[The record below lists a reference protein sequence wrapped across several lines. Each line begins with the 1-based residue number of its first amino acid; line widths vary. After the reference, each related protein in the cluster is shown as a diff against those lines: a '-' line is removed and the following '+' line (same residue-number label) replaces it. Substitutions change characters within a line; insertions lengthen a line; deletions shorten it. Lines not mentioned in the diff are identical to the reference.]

1 MIIRIVFLY
10 TLLFASV
17 SSETIQRGKVVEAKD
32 TMIVTRHFL
41 ATEVGNNILREGGNA
56 IDATVAISF
65 ALAVVLPQAGNLGGG
80 GFMVIHSNN
89 NNYTIDYREQA
100 PLSATENMFI
110 IDGKYNQDLSLES
123 YLSSGTPGS
132 VAGLFLAHQKF
143 GTLEWQELIQPAL
156 ELAKNGFLVTETLE
170 HALENN
176 IEKLSKNEATKKIF
190 FKHGMTLRA
199 GDRLIQSDLAKTLQ
213 QIAEFGKDGF
223 YKGTVAELI
232 ESDMKKNGGLISKND
247 LGLYEAKMREPIRFK
262 YKELDIITMAP
273 ASSGGLMLAL
283 MLNMLEE
290 VELDKD
296 PQSSLNILKI
306 SEIMQI
312 AYSLRSIYIGDSDF
326 YEVPFEEFLSKQ
338 KARDLLSRVNFNKTS
353 TKESLIP
360 ESFKF
365 KENTTHFSV
374 IDQYGNAVS
383 NTTTLNTA
391 FGSGVVI
398 DGTGIL
404 MNNEMDDFSSS
415 PGVENYFQLLGNQA
429 NKIEPLKRPLS
440 SMTPTIVFKDER
452 PFIIT
457 GAQGGSRIIT
467 AVLHIILNYYEFA
480 MSAKDAVY
488 ANRYHHQWNPPVLMY
503 EYMDDKLI
511 AELEKLGFVMYLR
524 PANYDYSNGI
534 TSSIMIEDDIIIGV
548 SDPRSKDYMAAGI
561 SK

>member
-1 MIIRIVFLY
+1 MIIRIIFLY
-10 TLLFASV
+10 ALLFASI
-17 SSETIQRGKVVEAKD
+17 SSETIQRGKVIEAKD
-32 TMIVTRHFL
+32 TMVVTRHFL

-80 GFMVIHSNN
+80 GFMVIHSND

-232 ESDMKKNGGLISKND
+232 ESDMKKNNGLISKND

-440 SMTPTIVFKDER
+440 SMTPTIVLKDER

>member
-1 MIIRIVFLY
+1 MIIRIIFLY
-10 TLLFASV
+10 ALLFASI
-17 SSETIQRGKVVEAKD
+17 SSETIQRGKVIEAKD
-32 TMIVTRHFL
+32 TMVVTRHFL

-80 GFMVIHSNN
+80 GFMVIHSND

-232 ESDMKKNGGLISKND
+232 ESDMKKNSGLISKND

>member
-1 MIIRIVFLY
+1 MIIRIIFLY

-17 SSETIQRGKVVEAKD
+17 SSETIQWGKVVEAKD

>member
-1 MIIRIVFLY
+1 MIIRIIFLY
-10 TLLFASV
+10 ALLFASV
-17 SSETIQRGKVVEAKD
+17 SSETIQRGKVIEAKD
-32 TMIVTRHFL
+32 TMVVTRHFL

-80 GFMVIHSNN
+80 GFMVIHSND

-100 PLSATENMFI
+100 PLRATEDMFI

-143 GTLEWQELIQPAL
+143 GSLKWQELIQPAI

-232 ESDMKKNGGLISKND
+232 ESDMKKNNGLISKND

>member
-1 MIIRIVFLY
+1 MIIRIIFLY
-10 TLLFASV
+10 ALLFASV

-32 TMIVTRHFL
+32 TMVVTRHFL

-80 GFMVIHSNN
+80 GFMVIHSND

-143 GTLEWQELIQPAL
+143 GSLKWQELIQPAL

-232 ESDMKKNGGLISKND
+232 ESDMKKNNGLISKND

-326 YEVPFEEFLSKQ
+326 YDVPFEEFLSKQ

>member
-1 MIIRIVFLY
+1 MIIRIIFLY
-10 TLLFASV
+10 ALLFASV

-32 TMIVTRHFL
+32 TMVVTRHFL

-89 NNYTIDYREQA
+89 INYTIDYREQA
-100 PLSATENMFI
+100 PLGATENMFL

-143 GTLEWQELIQPAL
+143 GSLKWQELIQPAI

-232 ESDMKKNGGLISKND
+232 ESDMKKNNGLISKND

>member
-1 MIIRIVFLY
+1 MIIRIIFLY

-32 TMIVTRHFL
+32 TMVVTRHFL

-80 GFMVIHSNN
+80 GFMVIHSND

-100 PLSATENMFI
+100 PLRATEDMFI

-143 GTLEWQELIQPAL
+143 GTLKWQELIQPAL

-190 FKHGMTLRA
+190 FKHGMTLRT

-223 YKGTVAELI
+223 YKGTDAELI
-232 ESDMKKNGGLISKND
+232 ESDMKKNNGLISKND

>member
-1 MIIRIVFLY
+1 MIIRIIFLY
-10 TLLFASV
+10 ALLFASI
-17 SSETIQRGKVVEAKD
+17 SSETIQRGKVIEAKD
-32 TMIVTRHFL
+32 TMVVTRHFL

-503 EYMDDKLI
+503 EYMDDRLI

>member
-1 MIIRIVFLY
+1 MIIRIIFFY
-10 TLLFASV
+10 ALLFASV
-17 SSETIQRGKVVEAKD
+17 SSETIQRGKVIEAKD
-32 TMIVTRHFL
+32 TMVVTRHFL

-80 GFMVIHSNN
+80 GFMVIHSND

-100 PLSATENMFI
+100 PLRATEDMFI

-143 GTLEWQELIQPAL
+143 GSLKWQELIQPAL

-199 GDRLIQSDLAKTLQ
+199 GDRLIQRDLAKTLQ

-232 ESDMKKNGGLISKND
+232 ESDMKKNNGLISKND
-247 LGLYEAKMREPIRFK
+247 LGLYEAKMREPIRIK

-326 YEVPFEEFLSKQ
+326 YEVPFDEFLSKQ
-338 KARDLLSRVNFNKTS
+338 KARDLLSRVNFIKTS

>member
-1 MIIRIVFLY
+1 MIIRIIFLY
-10 TLLFASV
+10 ALLFASV
-17 SSETIQRGKVVEAKD
+17 SSETIQRGKVIEAKD
-32 TMIVTRHFL
+32 TMVVTRHFL
-41 ATEVGNNILREGGNA
+41 ATEVGNNILKEGGNA

-80 GFMVIHSNN
+80 GFMVIHSNDS
-89 NNYTIDYREQA
+89 NYTIDYREQA
-100 PLSATENMFI
+100 PLSATEDMFI

-143 GTLEWQELIQPAL
+143 GSLKWQELIQPAL
-156 ELAKNGFLVTETLE
+156 ELAKNGFLVTQTLE

-232 ESDMKKNGGLISKND
+232 ESDMKRNNGLISKND
-247 LGLYEAKMREPIRFK
+247 LGLYEAKMREPISFK
-262 YKELDIITMAP
+262 YKELNIVTMAP

>member
-1 MIIRIVFLY
+1 MIIRIIFLY
-10 TLLFASV
+10 ALLFASV

-89 NNYTIDYREQA
+89 INYTIDYREQA

-232 ESDMKKNGGLISKND
+232 ESDMKKNNGLISKND

-440 SMTPTIVFKDER
+440 SMTPTIVLKDER

>member
-1 MIIRIVFLY
+1 MIIRIIFLY
-10 TLLFASV
+10 ALLFASI
-17 SSETIQRGKVVEAKD
+17 SSETIQRGKVIEAKD
-32 TMIVTRHFL
+32 TMVVTRHFL

-80 GFMVIHSNN
+80 GFMVIHSND

-232 ESDMKKNGGLISKND
+232 ESDMKKNNGLISKND

-503 EYMDDKLI
+503 EYMDDRLI

>member
-1 MIIRIVFLY
+1 MIIRIIFLY
-10 TLLFASV
+10 ALLFASI
-17 SSETIQRGKVVEAKD
+17 SSETIQRGKVIEAKD
-32 TMIVTRHFL
+32 TMVVTRHFL

-232 ESDMKKNGGLISKND
+232 ESDMKKNNGLISKND

-503 EYMDDKLI
+503 EYMDDRLI

>member
-391 FGSGVVI
+391 FGSGIVI

-511 AELEKLGFVMYLR
+511 AELEKMGFVMDLR

-534 TSSIMIEDDIIIGV
+534 TSSIMIEDDTIIGV
-548 SDPRSKDYMAAGI
+548 SDPRSKDYMAAVI

>member
-1 MIIRIVFLY
+1 MIIRIIFLY

-32 TMIVTRHFL
+32 TMVVTRHFL

-80 GFMVIHSNN
+80 GFMVIHSND

-100 PLSATENMFI
+100 PLRATEDMFI

-143 GTLEWQELIQPAL
+143 GSLKWQELIQPAI

-190 FKHGMTLRA
+190 FKHGMTLRT

-223 YKGTVAELI
+223 YKGTDAELI
-232 ESDMKKNGGLISKND
+232 ESDMKKNNGLISKND